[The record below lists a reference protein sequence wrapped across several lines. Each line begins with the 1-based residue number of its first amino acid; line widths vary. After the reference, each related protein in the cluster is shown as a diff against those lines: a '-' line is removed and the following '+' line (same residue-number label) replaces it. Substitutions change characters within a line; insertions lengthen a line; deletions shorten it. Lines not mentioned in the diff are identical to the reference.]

1 MARGKVF
8 ARRTV
13 KFLHTFTG
21 LGLVGGLAAYMLVL
35 WAGPPVTSLSEYAA
49 MRTSLAAVSKWLIM
63 PSMLGV
69 IVSGL
74 IAMALSFS
82 YMEAPWAW
90 LKLLSGVLVFE
101 GSLGGIDG
109 PAQATALLANQ
120 ALAGEA
126 AAAAAIAQ
134 GVKDEWIAFWTLL
147 FLSAANIAL
156 ATWRPKFKRRRQPKQ
171 TGPRESFWIQSP
183 DEDSQQEPGT
193 QKAGNPKKT
202 LAG

>member
-1 MARGKVF
+1 
-8 ARRTV
+8 
-13 KFLHTFTG
+13 
-21 LGLVGGLAAYMLVL
+21 MLVL

-49 MRTSLAAVSKWLIM
+49 MRNSLAAVSKWLIM

-74 IAMALSFS
+74 LAMALNFS

-109 PAQATALLANQ
+109 PAQAAALLSAQ
-120 ALAGEA
+120 ALAGEIDA
-126 AAAAAIAQ
+126 ATLEAGIRN
-134 GVKDEWIAFWTLL
+134 EWVAFWTLL

-156 ATWRPKFKRRRQPKQ
+156 ATWRPKFKRRRPPNQPRDK
-171 TGPRESFWIQSP
+171 
-183 DEDSQQEPGT
+183 EDTANDDG
-193 QKAGNPKKT
+193 AGNPEET

>member
-1 MARGKVF
+1 MSRGKTF
-8 ARRTV
+8 TRRTV

-49 MRTSLAAVSKWLIM
+49 MRTSLAAVSKWLIL

-69 IVSGL
+69 VVSGL
-74 IAMALSFS
+74 IAMALNFS

-109 PAQATALLANQ
+109 PAQATALLSAQ
-120 ALAGEA
+120 ALAGEVDA
-126 AAAAAIAQ
+126 ATLAAGI
-134 GVKDEWIAFWTLL
+134 KDEWIAFWTLL

-156 ATWRPKFKRRRQPKQ
+156 ATWRPKFKRRQQPKPAG
-171 TGPRESFWIQSP
+171 TDESFWVESP
-183 DEDSQQEPGT
+183 DGNTQTGT
-193 QKAGNPKKT
+193 GGENAGNGKKS
-202 LAG
+202 LAR

>member
-1 MARGKVF
+1 MSRGKTF
-8 ARRTV
+8 TRRTV

-74 IAMALSFS
+74 IAMALNFS

-109 PAQATALLANQ
+109 PAQATALLASQ

-126 AAAAAIAQ
+126 EAAATIAA
-134 GVKDEWIAFWTLL
+134 GVKNEWIAFWTLL

-156 ATWRPKFKRRRQPKQ
+156 ATWRPKFRRRRQPEPAGGGGSFWVETPEDNAQ
-171 TGPRESFWIQSP
+171 TGTSGENTGNRE
-183 DEDSQQEPGT
+183 
-193 QKAGNPKKT
+193 KT

>member
-1 MARGKVF
+1 MASGKTF

-13 KFLHTFTG
+13 KFLHTITG
-21 LGLVGGLAAYMLVL
+21 LGLVGGLAAYMIVL
-35 WAGPPVTSLSEYAA
+35 WAGPPVTAISEYAA
-49 MRTSLAAVSKWLIM
+49 MRASLAAVSKWLIM

-74 IAMALSFS
+74 IAMALNFS

-109 PAQATALLANQ
+109 PAQAAALLSAQ
-120 ALAGEA
+120 ALAGEIDA
-126 AAAAAIAQ
+126 ATLAAGI
-134 GVKDEWIAFWTLL
+134 KNEWIAFWTLL

-156 ATWRPKFKRRRQPKQ
+156 ATWRPKFKRRRPQNRS
-171 TGPRESFWIQSP
+171 GSA
-183 DEDSQQEPGT
+183 DEAATDDT
-193 QKAGNPKKT
+193 AGNAEET
-202 LAG
+202 LAR

>member
-1 MARGKVF
+1 MSRGKTF
-8 ARRTV
+8 TRRTV

-35 WAGPPVTSLSEYAA
+35 WAGPPVPSLSEYAA
-49 MRTSLAAVSKWLIM
+49 MRTSLAAVSKWLIL

-69 IVSGL
+69 VVSGL
-74 IAMALSFS
+74 IAMALNFS

-109 PAQATALLANQ
+109 PAQATALLSAQ
-120 ALAGEA
+120 ALAGEVDA
-126 AAAAAIAQ
+126 ATLAAGI
-134 GVKDEWIAFWTLL
+134 KDEWIAFWTLL

-156 ATWRPKFKRRRQPKQ
+156 ATWRPKFKRRQQPKPAG
-171 TGPRESFWIQSP
+171 TDESFWVESP
-183 DEDSQQEPGT
+183 DGNTQTGT
-193 QKAGNPKKT
+193 GGENAGNGKKS
-202 LAG
+202 LAR

>member
-1 MARGKVF
+1 MARPF
-8 ARRTV
+8 TRRTV

-35 WAGPPVTSLSEYAA
+35 WAGPPVTSLAEYAA

-74 IAMALSFS
+74 IAMALNFS

-109 PAQATALLANQ
+109 PAQAAALLSAQ
-120 ALAGEA
+120 AVAGEIDA
-126 AAAAAIAQ
+126 ATLAAGI
-134 GVKDEWIAFWTLL
+134 KNEWIAFWTLL

-156 ATWRPKFKRRRQPKQ
+156 ATWRPKFKRKRRPSRSPGDER
-171 TGPRESFWIQSP
+171 GPTEENAGKT
-183 DEDSQQEPGT
+183 DE
-193 QKAGNPKKT
+193 T

>member
-1 MARGKVF
+1 MARGKIF
-8 ARRTV
+8 ARRSV

-74 IAMALSFS
+74 IAMALNFS

-109 PAQATALLANQ
+109 PAQATALLSAQ
-120 ALAGEA
+120 ALAGEVDA
-126 AAAAAIAQ
+126 ATLSAGI
-134 GVKDEWIAFWTLL
+134 KDEWIAFWTLL

-156 ATWRPKFKRRRQPKQ
+156 ATWRPKFKSRRQPDDGLGKKNNAES
-171 TGPRESFWIQSP
+171 GP
-183 DEDSQQEPGT
+183 T
-193 QKAGNPKKT
+193 GNPDKT

>member
-1 MARGKVF
+1 MASGKTF
-8 ARRTV
+8 TRRTV
-13 KFLHTFTG
+13 KFLHTTTG

-35 WAGPPVTSLSEYAA
+35 WAGPPVTSVSEYAA

-74 IAMALSFS
+74 IAMALNFS

-109 PAQATALLANQ
+109 PAQSAALLSAQ
-120 ALAGEA
+120 ALAGEIDTA
-126 AAAAAIAQ
+126 TLEAGI
-134 GVKDEWIAFWTLL
+134 KNEWVAFWTLL

-156 ATWRPKFKRRRQPKQ
+156 ATWRPKFKRRSPPKRPP
-171 TGPRESFWIQSP
+171 G
-183 DEDSQQEPGT
+183 DEDAAAEDN
-193 QKAGNPKKT
+193 AGNPEKT

>member
-1 MARGKVF
+1 MASGKTF
-8 ARRTV
+8 TRRTV

-74 IAMALSFS
+74 IAMALNFS

-109 PAQATALLANQ
+109 PAQAAALLSAQ
-120 ALAGEA
+120 AVNGEIDAATLAAG
-126 AAAAAIAQ
+126 I
-134 GVKDEWIAFWTLL
+134 KNEWLAFWTLL

-156 ATWRPKFKRRRQPKQ
+156 ATWRPKFKRRPPTRRRR
-171 TGPRESFWIQSP
+171 GG
-183 DEDSQQEPGT
+183 EDAANDDN
-193 QKAGNPKKT
+193 AGNPEET
-202 LAG
+202 LAR

>member
-1 MARGKVF
+1 MARGKTF
-8 ARRTV
+8 ARRSV

-74 IAMALSFS
+74 IAMALNFS

-109 PAQATALLANQ
+109 PAQATALLSAR
-120 ALAGEA
+120 ALAGEVDA
-126 AAAAAIAQ
+126 AALAA

-156 ATWRPKFKRRRQPKQ
+156 ATWRPKFKRRRRPD
-171 TGPRESFWIQSP
+171 GPRNSDSDKES
-183 DEDSQQEPGT
+183 EN
-193 QKAGNPKKT
+193 AGKREES